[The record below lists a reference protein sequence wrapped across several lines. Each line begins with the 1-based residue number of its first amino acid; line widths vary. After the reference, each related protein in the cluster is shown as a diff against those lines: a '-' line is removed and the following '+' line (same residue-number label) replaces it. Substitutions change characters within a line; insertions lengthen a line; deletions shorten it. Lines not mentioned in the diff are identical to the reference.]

1 MVLDHPVLG
10 MPVFGWLPPRHAL
23 TPQRR
28 VIIGRKQ
35 FGNPVASGYG
45 AIARGQVEV
54 LKVAQYTRSC
64 MELLFDTVKD
74 GIDMN
79 MMEMLLANHTCT
91 WC

>member
-35 FGNPVASGYG
+35 FGNPVAPGYG

-64 MELLFDTVKD
+64 MELLSDTVKD
-74 GIDMN
+74 GI
-79 MMEMLLANHTCT
+79 
-91 WC
+91 